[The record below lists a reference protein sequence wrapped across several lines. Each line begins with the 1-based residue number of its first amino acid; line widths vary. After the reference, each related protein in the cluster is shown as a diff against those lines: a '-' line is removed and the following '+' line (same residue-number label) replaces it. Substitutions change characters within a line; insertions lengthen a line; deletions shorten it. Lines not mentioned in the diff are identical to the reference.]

1 MNFLKLYTAERGVV
15 REIST
20 NEIVSINIQIGS
32 LRGLAMRKECLLKYL
47 TNYGYVLVYYSLG
60 EKLVRMK
67 NSYQNLGK
75 KYDLSGSFLF
85 EDGYIKEIKPMHI
98 SQTFPPRAQEQLVTE
113 E

>member
-1 MNFLKLYTAERGVV
+1 
-15 REIST
+15 
-20 NEIVSINIQIGS
+20 
-32 LRGLAMRKECLLKYL
+32 
-47 TNYGYVLVYYSLG
+47 
-60 EKLVRMK
+60 MK

-75 KYDLSGSFLF
+75 NYDLSGSFLF